1 MRGCFLVR
9 LLPPSLDSVVGITW
23 LLERRVSGEGF
34 IDFVVV
40 VVVGGGAGAGVD
52 AGVLAD

>member
-23 LLERRVSGEGF
+23 LLERRVSGECF